1 MQKTLIEAAADMLA
15 QSKRNAPA
23 MPLEKVKGEVDDL
36 GGPTPQN
43 FKSTDD
49 SSKIDAS
56 KGVKKQAEAPKT
68 KPSGASGDT
77 QLNMASANKPVKE
90 EEFDE
95 SAEQI
100 DEWFKSYYDPKHP
113 DSFSEKEYHTTHQGL
128 HGYPLKSP
136 IHQHSTNYLKKA
148 LHAHQNVYDS
158 EGERADPNY
167 WEDSKGEKDHGAM
180 SAHIHAKKAIHNIK
194 RELTRRNSGNKV
206 SESAEQNN
214 EDISNIFIGEE
225 NLSEEFKQRVATIF
239 EARVNDRISSL
250 KEELE
255 TTYASQLEEAVAQI
269 NTELTDKV
277 NDYLDYVVE
286 QWMEEN
292 EVAIESGLRS
302 ELVDDFIGGLRNLF
316 AEHYIDVPE
325 DKVDLVDELAG
336 KVEELE
342 ASLNEEI
349 QRGMEYKKQLV
360 ESKKAE
366 VLHVVCDGLTDVQAE
381 KIKSLAESVEFSTEE
396 EYTEKLET
404 IRENYFPSGVKKA
417 TEAALNEQV
426 EDEGK
431 QVIADPVMKAYAET
445 IRKTIPR

>member
-90 EEFDE
+90 EEEVDE
-95 SAEQI
+95 DVQTI
-100 DEWFKSYYDPKHP
+100 D
-113 DSFSEKEYHTTHQGL
+113 
-128 HGYPLKSP
+128 
-136 IHQHSTNYLKKA
+136 
-148 LHAHQNVYDS
+148 
-158 EGERADPNY
+158 
-167 WEDSKGEKDHGAM
+167 
-180 SAHIHAKKAIHNIK
+180 
-194 RELTRRNSGNKV
+194 
-206 SESAEQNN
+206 
-214 EDISNIFIGEE
+214 EDISNIFSGEE

-255 TTYASQLEEAVAQI
+255 TIYASQLEEAVAQI

-286 QWMEEN
+286 QWMKEN

-381 KIKSLAESVEFSTEE
+381 KIKSLAEGVEFSTEE